1 MRDVSYSK
9 IHFTEESPD
18 RTKITRTRMPPVD
31 SIAPGPD
38 TIRVLITTD
47 NHVGYNEND
56 LIRGDDGWKT
66 FQEITYL
73 AKTHDVDMILQGGDL
88 FHVNKPSKKSLY
100 HVMKSLRLNCMGD
113 RPCELELLSDPKN
126 LIDGGFNTVN
136 YEDPNLNVSVPVF
149 AISGN
154 HDDATGDGFLL
165 PLDLLSVSGL
175 INYFGKIPNNEE
187 ISVTPLLFQKGTTKL
202 ALYGMSNVKD
212 ERLHR
217 MFKNG
222 QVKFLRPDVQ
232 TDQWFN
238 LLVVHQN
245 HFQHSLISFL
255 PESYLPN
262 FLNFVLWGHEHECIP
277 HPSFNPDTGFDTLQ
291 PGSSIATSLSEGET
305 AEKNVF
311 ILNIKDKKYSIES
324 IRLQTVRPFVM
335 KEISLQHEG
344 FLPGAGSKD
353 DIVKYLIGEVDKL
366 IEEAK
371 QLFKVNNPDLVDED
385 TREIEK
391 SLIPLPLVRL
401 RVEYSGGFEIENA
414 RRFSNRFV
422 GRIANVNDVI
432 HYYKKKGEKTG
443 LIVVD
448 TKKNFSAEVMKQ
460 EGEAARKLTIQEYL
474 KDFLGQANMNIIPE
488 QGMNDMVA
496 RYVDQDDK
504 QLINEFVDK
513 TIKLSTDML
522 LSVDIAYEDM
532 NNENGNFRT
541 SFKNALN
548 TFKKENALNSYK
560 SEGSIYA
567 NRRKTKLTK
576 SAEIVNDSEDETAE
590 IKKRATRVKRKP
602 RGKPRASSTYE
613 ESAISDDEEN
623 EDLKRK
629 PKPKP
634 KLRDRGEIYTEE
646 ETSGKEEE
654 VLLSDDDAI
663 DVDDREDE
671 DDYIEIEKPKS
682 KTPAT
687 TRKIVSTRG
696 SSRSRSGGAPRKNTK
711 AKPKPTG
718 SLLDDIISLGN

>member
-1 MRDVSYSK
+1 
-9 IHFTEESPD
+9 
-18 RTKITRTRMPPVD
+18 MPPVE

-38 TIRVLITTD
+38 TIRILITTD

-126 LIDGGFNTVN
+126 LLDGGFNTVN

-154 HDDATGDGFLL
+154 HDDATGEGFLL

-202 ALYGMSNVKD
+202 ALYGMCNVKD

-238 LLVVHQN
+238 LLAVHQN

-324 IRLQTVRPFVM
+324 LRLQTVRPFVM
-335 KEISLQHEG
+335 KEISLQYEG
-344 FLPGAGSKD
+344 FVPGPGSKD

-366 IEEAK
+366 IDGAK
-371 QLFKVNNPDLVDED
+371 QLFKTNNPDLVDEE
-385 TREIEK
+385 TGEIEE

-432 HYYKKKGEKTG
+432 HYYKKKGEKTDHRV
-443 LIVVD
+443 ID
-448 TKKNFSAEVMKQ
+448 TKKNYSAEVMKQ

-474 KDFLGQANMNIIPE
+474 KDFLDQANMNIIPE

-496 RYVDQDDK
+496 RYVDQEDK

-522 LSVDIAYEDM
+522 LSVDIAYEDID
-532 NNENGNFRT
+532 NENGNFRA

-548 TFKKENALNSYK
+548 TFKKENALS
-560 SEGSIYA
+560 SHLREGTTDL
-567 NRRKTKLTK
+567 NRRKTKPAK
-576 SAEIVNDSEDETAE
+576 SAEIVSDSEEEPAE
-590 IKKRATRVKRKP
+590 IKKRTTRAKPKP
-602 RGKPRASSTYE
+602 RAKPRASSTYE
-613 ESAISDDEEN
+613 EKVISDDDVV
-623 EDLKRK
+623 EDPK

-634 KLRDRGEIYTEE
+634 KSRARGKKYTEE
-646 ETSGKEEE
+646 ETSEREEE
-654 VLLSDDDAI
+654 VILSDDNAI
-663 DVDDREDE
+663 DVDDREDK
-671 DDYIEIEKPKS
+671 DDYVEIEKPKR
-682 KTPAT
+682 KTTAA
-687 TRKIVSTRG
+687 TRKTTSFKG
-696 SSRSRSGGAPRKNTK
+696 SSRGRGGGAPRKNTR

>member
-1 MRDVSYSK
+1 
-9 IHFTEESPD
+9 
-18 RTKITRTRMPPVD
+18 MPPVD
-31 SIAPGPD
+31 SIEAGPD
-38 TIRVLITTD
+38 TIRILITTD

-73 AKTHDVDMILQGGDL
+73 AKTRDVDMILQGGDF

-113 RPCELELLSDPKN
+113 RPCELELLSDPSN
-126 LIDGGFNTVN
+126 LLDGGFNTVN

-154 HDDATGDGFLL
+154 HDDATGEGFLL

-202 ALYGMSNVKD
+202 ALYGISNVKD

-217 MFKNG
+217 LFKNG
-222 QVKFLRPDVQ
+222 NVKFLRPNVK
-232 TDQWFN
+232 TDEWFN
-238 LLVVHQN
+238 LLAVHQN

-277 HPSFNPDTGFDTLQ
+277 NPSFNPDTGFDTLQ

-311 ILNIKDKKYSIES
+311 ILNIKNKKYSIES

-335 KEISLQHEG
+335 KEVSLQHEG
-344 FLPGAGSKD
+344 FVPGPGSKD
-353 DIVKYLIGEVDKL
+353 DILKFLISEVEKL
-366 IEEAK
+366 IQEAR
-371 QLFKVNNPDLVDED
+371 LMFKTNNPDLVDEE
-385 TREIEK
+385 TGEIEE

-401 RVEYSGGFEIENA
+401 RVEYTGDFEIENA

-432 HYYKKKGEKTG
+432 HYYKKKGEKSA
-443 LIVVD
+443 LSMVD
-448 TKKNFSAEVMKQ
+448 TKKPFAVEILKQ

-474 KDFLGQANMNIIPE
+474 KEFLDQASMNLIPE

-496 RYVDQDDK
+496 KYVDQEDK
-504 QLINEFVDK
+504 QLINEFVEK
-513 TIKLSTDML
+513 TIKSSTDML
-522 LSVDIAYEDM
+522 LSVGIDHDDID
-532 NNENGNFRT
+532 NDDNSNLRS

-548 TFKKENALNSYK
+548 TFKKENAMNFTDKKTTKKPVK
-560 SEGSIYA
+560 SSLIVIDSDEEME
-567 NRRKTKLTK
+567 TKK
-576 SAEIVNDSEDETAE
+576 SAS
-590 IKKRATRVKRKP
+590 KP
-602 RGKPRASSTYE
+602 KPRAAAKPKTRPTSRTSRASKTKSSYKE
-613 ESAISDDEEN
+613 EGFSDDEED
-623 EDLKRK
+623 EFVVS
-629 PKPKP
+629 
-634 KLRDRGEIYTEE
+634 EQ
-646 ETSGKEEE
+646 
-654 VLLSDDDAI
+654 
-663 DVDDREDE
+663 DE
-671 DDYIEIEKPKS
+671 DDNDNDDEVEEIDEYVETEKPRRKAPS
-682 KTPAT
+682 TRGRAT
-687 TRKIVSTRG
+687 TRGRGTRG
-696 SSRSRSGGAPRKNTK
+696 ATRKTTR

-718 SLLDDIISLGN
+718 SLLDDIINLGR